1 MMLRCCCQNWCW
13 ITQFV
18 KITSPNIT
26 WWCCVFL
33 GCLCTP
39 KEWVPDSHSSSS
51 CRKQPPWWPCEE
63 GSSVNHRRF
72 EVSSWISICAC
83 HKVIF
88 GCHMMSYGKCLFVCG
103 FVGLI
108 WLFVSATSW
117 MRQAR
122 PSHGVGRGG
131 TTSNTFLPMET
142 VREESNTFL
151 AREESYDDLPPPPPP
166 RGPPPV
172 KKAKNAGPPPPP
184 PKSVPRASQRMESF
198 RTVGVE
204 PQIYEGISDGVV
216 NLSFDYV

>member
-1 MMLRCCCQNWCW
+1 
-13 ITQFV
+13 
-18 KITSPNIT
+18 
-26 WWCCVFL
+26 
-33 GCLCTP
+33 
-39 KEWVPDSHSSSS
+39 
-51 CRKQPPWWPCEE
+51 
-63 GSSVNHRRF
+63 
-72 EVSSWISICAC
+72 
-83 HKVIF
+83 
-88 GCHMMSYGKCLFVCG
+88 
-103 FVGLI
+103 
-108 WLFVSATSW
+108 
-117 MRQAR
+117 
-122 PSHGVGRGG
+122 
-131 TTSNTFLPMET
+131 MET